1 MINQQDDQKI
11 NLQVFEPQKQNHTA
25 NNMSE
30 PLKIKNIKTKSKIK
44 HKHESLTQHCELKT
58 KQEIGVRVTKDR
70 TTQWQSRHVGE
81 RR

>member
-30 PLKIKNIKTKSKIK
+30 PLKIKK
-44 HKHESLTQHCELKT
+44 H
-58 KQEIGVRVTKDR
+58 
-70 TTQWQSRHVGE
+70 
-81 RR
+81 

>member
-30 PLKIKNIKTKSKIK
+30 PLKIKNTKTKSKIK
-44 HKHESLTQHCELKT
+44 HKNESLTRHGELK
-58 KQEIGVRVTKDR
+58 
-70 TTQWQSRHVGE
+70 
-81 RR
+81 

>member
-30 PLKIKNIKTKSKIK
+30 PLKKTLKLKAKSNTNMK
-44 HKHESLTQHCELKT
+44 
-58 KQEIGVRVTKDR
+58 V
-70 TTQWQSRHVGE
+70 
-81 RR
+81 